1 MNDTRSADDLTRDPQ
16 EEPERLPAFLKEPP
30 KTNDPKE
37 LKRKATDD
45 KARAIKQENDVRELL
60 ATQAGI
66 RFMARLLGEICFID
80 ASAFH
85 QNNSVMSNIAGRRQV
100 GQQIKEIIRDADF
113 DLWVKVD
120 RELETIRPKPKKER

>member
-66 RFMARLLGEICFID
+66 RFMARLLGDICFID

-100 GQQIKEIIRDADF
+100 GQQVKEIIRDADF

-120 RELETIRPKPKKER
+120 RELETMRPKPKKER